1 MGLILGPVLLIWLAI
16 FIYSI
21 RLGYLLIYKNMPLE
35 ITLITFTVALVGAIA
50 FVFYGYRQFINET
63 SLWAFEIPSY
73 FVFNKFAI
81 FTVVLAL
88 CLHFFSTSVQT
99 RAAVNCVVFIL
110 LFMFSA
116 AVLLSVGL
124 HDRFIGYNNIQLTH

>member
-1 MGLILGPVLLIWLAI
+1 MGLILGPVLVVWLAI
-16 FIYSI
+16 FIYSA
-21 RLGYLLIYKNMPLE
+21 RLGYLLIHKNMALE
-35 ITLITFTVALVGAIA
+35 VTLITFTVAVVGAIA

>member
-21 RLGYLLIYKNMPLE
+21 RLGYLLIYKNMALD

-63 SLWAFEIPSY
+63 SLWAFEILSY

-88 CLHFFSTSVQT
+88 CLHFFSTSMQT
-99 RAAVNCVVFIL
+99 STAVNCVVFIL

-116 AVLLSVGL
+116 GVLLSVGL
-124 HDRFIGYNNIQLTH
+124 HDHFIGYNNIQLTH

>member
-21 RLGYLLIYKNMPLE
+21 RLGYLLIYKNMALE
-35 ITLITFTVALVGAIA
+35 FTLITFTVALVGAIA

-88 CLHFFSTSVQT
+88 CLHLFSTSVQT
-99 RAAVNCVVFIL
+99 STAVNCVVFIL

>member
-16 FIYSI
+16 FMYSI
-21 RLGYLLIYKNMPLE
+21 RLGYLLIYKNMALD

-99 RAAVNCVVFIL
+99 STAVNCVVFIL

>member
-1 MGLILGPVLLIWLAI
+1 MGLILGPVLLIWFAI

-21 RLGYLLIYKNMPLE
+21 RLGYLLIYKNMALD
-35 ITLITFTVALVGAIA
+35 ITLIIFTVALVGAIA

-73 FVFNKFAI
+73 FVLNKFAI

-88 CLHFFSTSVQT
+88 CLHFLSTSVQT
-99 RAAVNCVVFIL
+99 STAVNCVVFIL

>member
-21 RLGYLLIYKNMPLE
+21 RLGYLLIYKNMALD

-88 CLHFFSTSVQT
+88 CLHLFSTNMQT
-99 RAAVNCVVFIL
+99 SAAVNCVVFIL

-116 AVLLSVGL
+116 AVLLSVWL

>member
-21 RLGYLLIYKNMPLE
+21 RLGYLLIYKNMALE

-88 CLHFFSTSVQT
+88 CLHLFSTSVQT
-99 RAAVNCVVFIL
+99 STAVNCVVFIL

>member
-21 RLGYLLIYKNMPLE
+21 RLGYLLIYKNMALD

-88 CLHFFSTSVQT
+88 CLHFFSTSMQT
-99 RAAVNCVVFIL
+99 STAVNCVVFIL

-124 HDRFIGYNNIQLTH
+124 HDCFIGYNHIQLTH

>member
-21 RLGYLLIYKNMPLE
+21 RLGYLLIYKNMALD

-99 RAAVNCVVFIL
+99 STAVNCVVFIL

-116 AVLLSVGL
+116 AVLLSVGI
-124 HDRFIGYNNIQLTH
+124 HDHFIGYNNIQLTH

>member
-21 RLGYLLIYKNMPLE
+21 RLGYLLIYKNMALD

-88 CLHFFSTSVQT
+88 CLHFFSTSMQT
-99 RAAVNCVVFIL
+99 STAVNCVVFIL

>member
-1 MGLILGPVLLIWLAI
+1 MGLILGPVLLIWFAI

-21 RLGYLLIYKNMPLE
+21 RLGYLLIYKNMALE

-63 SLWAFEIPSY
+63 SLWAFEILSY

-88 CLHFFSTSVQT
+88 CLHFFSTSMQT
-99 RAAVNCVVFIL
+99 STAVNCVVFIL

>member
-21 RLGYLLIYKNMPLE
+21 RLGYLLIYKNMALE

-99 RAAVNCVVFIL
+99 STAVNCVVFIL

>member
-21 RLGYLLIYKNMPLE
+21 RLGYLLIYKNMALE

-88 CLHFFSTSVQT
+88 CLHFFSTSMQT
-99 RAAVNCVVFIL
+99 STAVNCVVFIL

>member
-21 RLGYLLIYKNMPLE
+21 RLGYLLIYKNMALD

-81 FTVVLAL
+81 FIVVMAL
-88 CLHFFSTSVQT
+88 CLHLFSTSMQT
-99 RAAVNCVVFIL
+99 SAAVNCVMFIL

-116 AVLLSVGL
+116 GVLLSVGL
-124 HDRFIGYNNIQLTH
+124 HDHFIGYNNIQLTH

>member
-21 RLGYLLIYKNMPLE
+21 RLGYLLIYKNMALD

-99 RAAVNCVVFIL
+99 STAVNCVVFIL

>member
-16 FIYSI
+16 FMYSI
-21 RLGYLLIYKNMPLE
+21 RLGYLLIYKNMALE

-63 SLWAFEIPSY
+63 SLWAFEIPSC

-88 CLHFFSTSVQT
+88 CLHFFSTSMQT
-99 RAAVNCVVFIL
+99 SPAVNCVVFIL

-124 HDRFIGYNNIQLTH
+124 HDRFIGYNSIQLTH

>member
-21 RLGYLLIYKNMPLE
+21 RLGYLLIYKNMALD

>member
-21 RLGYLLIYKNMPLE
+21 RLGYLLIYKNMTLE

-81 FTVVLAL
+81 FTVVLVL

-99 RAAVNCVVFIL
+99 STAVNCVVFIL

-124 HDRFIGYNNIQLTH
+124 HDRFIGFNNIQLTY

>member
-21 RLGYLLIYKNMPLE
+21 RLGYLLIYKNMALD

-81 FTVVLAL
+81 FIVVLAL
-88 CLHFFSTSVQT
+88 CLHFF
-99 RAAVNCVVFIL
+99 L
-110 LFMFSA
+110 LACKQAQPLIVWCLYFCLCF
-116 AVLLSVGL
+116 LLQC
-124 HDRFIGYNNIQLTH
+124 Y

>member
-21 RLGYLLIYKNMPLE
+21 RLGYLLIYKNMALD

-81 FTVVLAL
+81 FSVVLAL
-88 CLHFFSTSVQT
+88 CIKFFITSSQNSVGH
-99 RAAVNCVVFIL
+99 ACVVFVIL
-110 LFMFSA
+110 FVFSA
-116 AVLLSVGL
+116 SVLLSVGL
-124 HDRFIGYNNIQLTH
+124 HDRFISYNNIQLTH